1 MSKKSKIIRQFQG
14 VGSPPPTDG
23 GFTLIELLIALVIS
37 MVIIG
42 AIYGSYI
49 SQQRSYIAQDQV
61 AEMNST
67 SKIALD
73 MIVNDIRE
81 IGFGLPDNRN
91 I

>member
-1 MSKKSKIIRQFQG
+1 
-14 VGSPPPTDG
+14 
-23 GFTLIELLIALVIS
+23 

-81 IGFGLPDNRN
+81 TGFGLPEDLTTIQRTAGCNGIN
-91 I
+91 GFTKN